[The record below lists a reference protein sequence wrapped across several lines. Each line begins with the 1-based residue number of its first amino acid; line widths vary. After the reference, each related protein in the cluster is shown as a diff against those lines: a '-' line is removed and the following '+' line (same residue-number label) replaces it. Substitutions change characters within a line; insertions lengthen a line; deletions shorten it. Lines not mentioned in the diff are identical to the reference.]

1 MFVVFCAPRSARRRE
16 LAATAKTRPAPTVV
30 LPKTA
35 HKNTSPQ
42 TPGSPPLP
50 HAASSLRSS
59 PRSGGAPGAA
69 SVCAPPPDPA
79 QKKTFVILSEAKDLL
94 FAHPQP
100 RHTRKRREARRVG
113 PSRIASSQ
121 GEEVSR
127 SRSAHASP
135 CESFPGVAEATARAR
150 AFLAR
155 PQPTAVFSAAD
166 AAPRAAF
173 KKGNRRSHAAVTIS
187 AIHTEQHCSA
197 PHFAHAAQRD
207 VGEAIQDTSAPHE
220 VRQRTDTE
228 GRELIEG
235 RAKRVPNLTDEPRRP
250 FAQDANNCGHRS
262 VRTAVDTTPFLG

>member
-1 MFVVFCAPRSARRRE
+1 LFVVFCAPRSARRRE

-94 FAHPQP
+94 FAQPQP

-113 PSRIASSQ
+113 PSRS
-121 GEEVSR
+121 
-127 SRSAHASP
+127 H
-135 CESFPGVAEATARAR
+135 RAR
-150 AFLAR
+150 GRKCLEADR
-155 PQPTAVFSAAD
+155 PTRLPASHFRVWQ
-166 AAPRAAF
+166 RQQQ
-173 KKGNRRSHAAVTIS
+173 GQGRSS
-187 AIHTEQHCSA
+187 
-197 PHFAHAAQRD
+197 R
-207 VGEAIQDTSAPHE
+207 G
-220 VRQRTDTE
+220 
-228 GRELIEG
+228 
-235 RAKRVPNLTDEPRRP
+235 PNQRP
-250 FAQDANNCGHRS
+250 FFRQQTPRPERLSKKAIGDPMQQLQSAQFIPNSTVPRPTSPTPPSATWAKPF
-262 VRTAVDTTPFLG
+262 RTPALRTKYASGPTPKVES